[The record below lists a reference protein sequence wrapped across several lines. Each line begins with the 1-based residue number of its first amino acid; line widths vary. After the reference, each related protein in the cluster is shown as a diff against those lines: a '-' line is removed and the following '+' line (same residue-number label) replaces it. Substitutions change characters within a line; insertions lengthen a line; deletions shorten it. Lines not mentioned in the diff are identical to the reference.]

1 MTNRFFFRAILV
13 LFHPIRVF
21 KHLFSKQQDY
31 SRIQLSELQKYLVA
45 PKVIIEAGAADGID
59 TSEFLTSFPEAK
71 IFAVEPVNQQFVYLR
86 EKFLDQENI
95 ELFNIAFSEEN
106 GVGELN
112 IGADV
117 GQFGGM
123 GSSSMLEPM
132 KHQMYFPSISFKRK
146 QLITIKTLET
156 FMIENQIERVDLLW
170 LDIQGKE
177 LDVLKAS
184 ERALVEKIKLLHIEI
199 SRVALYKGMPKER
212 EIRKFL
218 KDLGFIC
225 VVDKVGAISGNALY
239 LNNRFTN

>member
-1 MTNRFFFRAILV
+1 MKNRFFFRAILV
-13 LFHPIRVF
+13 LFHPIRVL
-21 KHLFSKQQDY
+21 KHLFSKQEDY

-59 TSEFLTSFPEAK
+59 TSEFLISFPEAK

-199 SRVALYKGMPKER
+199 SRVSLYKGMPKER

-239 LNNRFTN
+239 LNNRFTD

>member
-1 MTNRFFFRAILV
+1 MKNRFFFRAILV
-13 LFHPIRVF
+13 LFHPIRVL
-21 KHLFSKQQDY
+21 KHLFSKQEDY

-59 TSEFLTSFPEAK
+59 TSEFLISFPEAK

-132 KHQMYFPSISFKRK
+132 KHQMYFPSISFNRK
-146 QLITIKTLET
+146 QPITIKTLET

-199 SRVALYKGMPKER
+199 SRVSLYKGMPKER

-239 LNNRFTN
+239 LNNRFTD